1 MKSICKNKNFVD
13 SGQFIV
19 SNRKLGQ
26 SILEILIAL
35 SILMI
40 SMAAVIVVAFSNQY
54 ISNDTQTNNEAY
66 YLAQDNLESAKAK
79 AKENF
84 DSIANSTVSTG
95 IYTKEIVVE
104 NLSLNEKKI
113 ISRVT
118 WRTDTLRTQKIELV
132 TIVANVVVIP
142 GGGDDNGGSGLTGDW
157 RNPVTLGSVDLGPGN
172 SATDL
177 DVINKIVYMTSEA
190 SAESKPDFYII
201 NAADG
206 SSPFIVSELNTGL
219 GLNALDAIADYAY
232 VANNSSANQLQ
243 IINIANAQNPSIAAS
258 LSLPG
263 VVSAVGASIFYN
275 DSKIYIGTKNDLGPE
290 FHIIDVTISSNPVA
304 LGSFEVGGDVNS
316 ISVSGGSAYI
326 ATSVNDGEV
335 KILNVAAPALITQIG
350 SYNAPDANDGK
361 VIRAVGSKA
370 YLGRLEEEDELDILD
385 IANPLSIL
393 RLGSK
398 DIDADVNGL
407 LTRECLSFLGTD
419 DSNKELQI
427 WNTSNPA
434 NINLW
439 ASFNFPQVIASI
451 DYESNIVYVGV
462 RSNDA
467 LRIITSQVGGPPC

>member
-1 MKSICKNKNFVD
+1 M
-13 SGQFIV
+13 
-19 SNRKLGQ
+19 
-26 SILEILIAL
+26 
-35 SILMI
+35 
-40 SMAAVIVVAFSNQY
+40 
-54 ISNDTQTNNEAY
+54 
-66 YLAQDNLESAKAK
+66 
-79 AKENF
+79 
-84 DSIANSTVSTG
+84 
-95 IYTKEIVVE
+95 
-104 NLSLNEKKI
+104 
-113 ISRVT
+113 
-118 WRTDTLRTQKIELV
+118 
-132 TIVANVVVIP
+132 
-142 GGGDDNGGSGLTGDW
+142 
-157 RNPVTLGSVDLGPGN
+157 
-172 SATDL
+172 
-177 DVINKIVYMTSEA
+177 
-190 SAESKPDFYII
+190 
-201 NAADG
+201 
-206 SSPFIVSELNTGL
+206 
-219 GLNALDAIADYAY
+219 
-232 VANNSSANQLQ
+232 
-243 IINIANAQNPSIAAS
+243 
-258 LSLPG
+258 SLPG

>member
-1 MKSICKNKNFVD
+1 M
-13 SGQFIV
+13 
-19 SNRKLGQ
+19 
-26 SILEILIAL
+26 
-35 SILMI
+35 
-40 SMAAVIVVAFSNQY
+40 
-54 ISNDTQTNNEAY
+54 
-66 YLAQDNLESAKAK
+66 
-79 AKENF
+79 
-84 DSIANSTVSTG
+84 
-95 IYTKEIVVE
+95 
-104 NLSLNEKKI
+104 
-113 ISRVT
+113 
-118 WRTDTLRTQKIELV
+118 
-132 TIVANVVVIP
+132 
-142 GGGDDNGGSGLTGDW
+142 
-157 RNPVTLGSVDLGPGN
+157 
-172 SATDL
+172 
-177 DVINKIVYMTSEA
+177 
-190 SAESKPDFYII
+190 
-201 NAADG
+201 
-206 SSPFIVSELNTGL
+206 
-219 GLNALDAIADYAY
+219 
-232 VANNSSANQLQ
+232 
-243 IINIANAQNPSIAAS
+243 
-258 LSLPG
+258 
-263 VVSAVGASIFYN
+263 
-275 DSKIYIGTKNDLGPE
+275 
-290 FHIIDVTISSNPVA
+290 
-304 LGSFEVGGDVNS
+304 NS